1 VFGIAPRIR
10 FINEISVKKP
20 IDHVMEKHSELIAKE
35 NLKQRRNL
43 SETHQP
49 DSSGL
54 ICRLPIANPEC
65 KVDRA
70 RLE

>member
-1 VFGIAPRIR
+1 MSGIAPRIR

-20 IDHVMEKHSELIAKE
+20 IAHVMEKHSELIYKE

-43 SETHQP
+43 SDHQP

-54 ICRLPIANPEC
+54 IRRLPIANPER
-65 KVDRA
+65 KVNRA

>member
-1 VFGIAPRIR
+1 MSGIAPRIR
-10 FINEISVKKP
+10 FINEISGKKP

-43 SETHQP
+43 SDHQP

-54 ICRLPIANPEC
+54 IRRLPIANAEC
-65 KVDRA
+65 KVERT

>member
-1 VFGIAPRIR
+1 MSGIAPRIR
-10 FINEISVKKP
+10 FINEISGKKP

-43 SETHQP
+43 SDHQP

-54 ICRLPIANPEC
+54 IRRLSIANAEC
-65 KVDRA
+65 KVERA